1 MTVKKTKPTR
11 GRPRAFDPEAAV
23 ETALA
28 LFHERGYDAVG
39 VAELSQATGVKPP
52 SLYAA
57 FGSKQG
63 LFERA
68 VALYRSRDGAVIQAA
83 LAEEGRVDAVI
94 PRLFI
99 RAAEAYSADPG
110 RPGCLILDGARN
122 SADPSVCAFMARL
135 KAASRQGIVD
145 RLRRDL
151 PERDYPGG
159 AGRLADFVGVV
170 LAGLSAAARDGMPR
184 EALIE
189 AAALAG
195 TGFRAACPDSPG

>member
-1 MTVKKTKPTR
+1 MTAKKIKPLR
-11 GRPRAFDPEAAV
+11 GRPRTFDPEAAV

-68 VALYRSRDGAVIQAA
+68 VALYLSREGAVIQAA
-83 LAEEGRVDAVI
+83 LAEEGSAEEVI
-94 PRLFI
+94 ARLFV

-110 RPGCLILDGARN
+110 RPGCLVLDGTRN
-122 SADPSVCAFMARL
+122 STDSAVCDFTASL
-135 KAASRQGIVD
+135 KSASRQAITD
-145 RLRRDL
+145 RIRCDF
-151 PERDYPGG
+151 PEQDYPGR
-159 AGRLADFVGVV
+159 AERLADFVGVV

-184 EALIE
+184 EALIGAATL
-189 AAALAG
+189 AAAG
-195 TGFRAACPDSPG
+195 VSAACPQRPR

>member
-1 MTVKKTKPTR
+1 MTAKKINSTR

-68 VALYRSRDGAVIQAA
+68 VTLYRAREGAVVREA
-83 LAEEGRVDAVI
+83 LAQEGPADDVI
-94 PRLFI
+94 PGLFI
-99 RAAEAYSADPG
+99 RAAEAYSADPR

-122 SADPSVCAFMARL
+122 SADTAVCDFMAEL
-135 KAASRQGIVD
+135 KAASRQGILD
-145 RLRRDL
+145 RLRQDF
-151 PERDYPGG
+151 PEADYPGA

-170 LAGLSAAARDGMPR
+170 LAGLSAAARDGLPR

-189 AAALAG
+189 TATLAG
-195 TGFRAACPDSPG
+195 TGFRAACPQRAA

>member
-1 MTVKKTKPTR
+1 MTAKKTSSTR
-11 GRPRAFDPEAAV
+11 GRPRVFDPEAAV
-23 ETALA
+23 GTALA

-68 VALYRSRDGAVIQAA
+68 VALYRSREGNVVQAA
-83 LAEEGRVDAVI
+83 LAQEGPADEVF
-94 PRLFI
+94 PRLFV
-99 RAAEAYSADPG
+99 RAAEAYSADPR

-122 SADPSVCAFMARL
+122 SADKAVCTFIASL
-135 KAASRQGIVD
+135 KAASRQGILD
-145 RLRRDL
+145 RLQREL
-151 PERDYPGG
+151 PEADYPGE

-170 LAGLSAAARDGMPR
+170 LAGLSAAARDGLPR
-184 EALIE
+184 EALVE

-195 TGFRAACPDSPG
+195 TGFRAACPPRAA